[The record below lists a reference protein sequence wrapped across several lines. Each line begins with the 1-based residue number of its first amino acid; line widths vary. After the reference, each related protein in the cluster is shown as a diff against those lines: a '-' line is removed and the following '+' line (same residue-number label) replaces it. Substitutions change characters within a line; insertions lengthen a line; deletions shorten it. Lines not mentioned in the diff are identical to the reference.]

1 MIDHGVGITVVAPP
15 GTEVRAGDRVMEIRT
30 GAVAGSRRRVALLR
44 QAVQI
49 SDAPPVARPIVV
61 DRV

>member
-15 GTEVRAGDRVMEIRT
+15 GTEVRAGDRVMEVRHRGGRGLET
-30 GAVAGSRRRVALLR
+30 ARALLR

-49 SDAPPVARPIVV
+49 SDAPPVVRPIVV